1 MNSKKIA
8 AALAGLS
15 LLCSTAFAQSE
26 PAPAPD
32 APAVIILEIQPVD
45 PATGEP
51 VAVDP
56 QVLEML
62 VMQLLE
68 KLGAEGELRDLPT
81 MAPSRVDLGVGI

>member
-15 LLCSTAFAQSE
+15 LLWSTAFAQSD
-26 PAPAPD
+26 PMPAPD

-81 MAPSRVDLGVGI
+81 MAPSRVESGVGI

>member
-1 MNSKKIA
+1 MNSKKMA
-8 AALAGLS
+8 GALAGLS
-15 LLCSTAFAQSE
+15 LLWGTAFAQSE
-26 PAPAPD
+26 PAPAPQ

-56 QVLEML
+56 QDLEML

-81 MAPSRVDLGVGI
+81 MVPSKVERGVGI

>member
-1 MNSKKIA
+1 MNSKKLA

-15 LLCSTAFAQSE
+15 LLCSTAFAQSDPVQASE
-26 PAPAPD
+26 P
-32 APAVIILEIQPVD
+32 PAVIILEIQPVD
-45 PATGEP
+45 PTTGEP

-68 KLGAEGELRDLPT
+68 RLGAEGQLRDLPT
-81 MAPSRVDLGVGI
+81 VAPPRVDSRVGI